1 MKKRIMAWLSICL
14 LGMALAMTA
23 FAEGETANTS
33 TENGVSVTIKTD
45 KAEYR
50 AGEEIHF
57 TLLVENAK
65 QHWTLAATDFTYSNS
80 DGIIETFE
88 GSAPTELPE
97 IASGASYELSGV
109 FVGDGEIYVSQGM
122 GTGMIVGIAV
132 GAVVVAA
139 VVVVVLVLLKKKKG
153 NGKNDGGAA
162 GGSKG
167 GSGSKDSSNGKA
179 SKKNQKNPE
188 KKMSGNVLAVVLSAV
203 MIVST
208 LTPAAVQAAPAD
220 IEEITVRPYV
230 KVQYAGQEIILRAVI
245 NFKASQDLL
254 VIDQE
259 HIRIAQKVTC
269 HDPSIFRDLDGTY
282 YIVGSFLCGAT
293 SLNLTDWTSMDS
305 VIQGNFTEEVKAQIR
320 EWNLDDRADGWNGY
334 LWAPDIIY
342 NTAMNKYCMYLSA
355 NGDDW
360 KSNIV
365 LLTADA
371 FEGPYDYAGTI
382 VYGGFNADDYA
393 LTDAPLV
400 TGEEEIPE
408 RYVTNGVDNH
418 KWGDMYPNCIDPCVF
433 YDDDG
438 NLWMSY
444 GSWSG
449 GIFMLELDEQT
460 GLRDY
465 TVSYETDIHSD
476 AYFGKKIAGGMYA
489 SGEASYIEKI
499 GDYYYLFISY
509 GGLEAARGYNVR
521 VFRSETPDG
530 GYVDALGNDAF
541 FDTYA
546 MNFNMSRGVRLFGGY
561 KWRNFLSGQ
570 VAQGHNSAFV
580 DEDGRSYIVFHTRTS
595 NGTEGHYVKVHQLF
609 VNKEGWLVAA
619 PYQTVGESLPQNGLS
634 ASQVAGDYEMIIH
647 ELEIDYESLETKK
660 PQFITLA
667 EDGTISGDYT
677 GTWTLESGTSY
688 ITLSFD
694 GVSYSGV
701 TLEMAVENTDIE
713 TVVFTAMGTENQVTI
728 WGSRVYE

>member
-1 MKKRIMAWLSICL
+1 MKKRIMAWLCVCL
-14 LGMALAMTA
+14 LGTLFAMTVA
-23 FAEGETANTS
+23 AEGETSNTS
-33 TENGVSVTIKTD
+33 SESGVSVTIETD

-50 AGEEIHF
+50 AGEEIHY
-57 TLLVENAK
+57 TLRVENTK
-65 QHWTLAATDFTYSNS
+65 KHWTLAATNFTYSNT
-80 DGIIETFE
+80 DGIIEASE
-88 GSAPTELPE
+88 GSAPTEFPE
-97 IASGASYELSGV
+97 IAAGETFELSGV

-122 GTGMIVGIAV
+122 GSGVMIGIAAGV
-132 GAVVVAA
+132 IAA
-139 VVVVVLVLLKKKKG
+139 VVVIVVVLLLLKKKKG
-153 NGKNDGGAA
+153 NGKNGGNKAKA
-162 GGSKG
+162 
-167 GSGSKDSSNGKA
+167 DNGKA
-179 SKKNQKNPE
+179 EQNALILFLT
-188 KKMSGNVLAVVLSAV
+188 LA
-203 MIVST
+203 
-208 LTPAAVQAAPAD
+208 LTAGMVPAMPAQAAAAD
-220 IEEITVRPYV
+220 VEEITVRPYV
-230 KVQYAGQEIILRAVI
+230 KVQYAGQEIMIRAVI

-259 HIRIAQKVTC
+259 NIAIAQRVTC

-282 YIVGSFLCGAT
+282 YIVGSFLCGAS

-305 VIQGNFTEEVKAQIR
+305 VIQGNFTEDVKAQIR
-320 EWNLDDRADGWNGY
+320 EWNLDDRADSWNGY
-334 LWAPDIIY
+334 LWAPDVIY
-342 NTAMNKYCMYLSA
+342 NTSMNKYCMYLSA

-449 GIFMLELDEQT
+449 GIFMLALDEET

-476 AYFGKKIAGGMYA
+476 AYFGKKIAGGMYV

-521 VFRSETPDG
+521 VYRSKTPDG
-530 GYVDALGNDAF
+530 GYVDALGNDPY

-561 KWRNFLSGQ
+561 KWRNFISGQ

-580 DEDGRSYIVFHTRTS
+580 DEDGRAYIVFHTRTS

-619 PYQTVGESLPQNGLS
+619 PYQTVGESLPPNGLS
-634 ASQVAGDYEMIIH
+634 VSQVAGDYEMIIH
-647 ELEIDYESLETKK
+647 ELDIDYESLETKK
-660 PQFITLA
+660 PQFITLT
-667 EDGTISGDYT
+667 EDGKISGDYT
-677 GTWTLESGTSY
+677 GTWALEPGTPY
-688 ITLSFD
+688 IILNFD
-694 GVSYSGV
+694 GVTYSGV
-701 TLEMAVENTDIE
+701 SLEMAVENTNIE
-713 TVVFTAMGTENQVTI
+713 TVVFTAMGIENQVTI

>member
-1 MKKRIMAWLSICL
+1 MKKRIMTWLSVCL
-14 LGMALAMTA
+14 LGMMLAMTV

-33 TENGVSVTIKTD
+33 TEDGVAVTIETD

-50 AGEEIHF
+50 AGEEIHY
-57 TLLVENAK
+57 TLRVENTK
-65 QHWTLAATDFTYSNS
+65 QHWTLAATNFTYSNS
-80 DGIIETFE
+80 DGIIEASE
-88 GSAPTELPE
+88 GSAPTQLPE
-97 IASGASYELSGV
+97 IAAGETYELSGV
-109 FVGDGEIYVSQGM
+109 FIGDGEIYVSQGL
-122 GTGMIVGIAV
+122 GSGAVIGIAV
-132 GAVVVAA
+132 GAAAA
-139 VVVVVLVLLKKKKG
+139 VVVIAIVVLILVKKKKG
-153 NGKNDGGAA
+153 NAKKGK
-162 GGSKG
+162 KG
-167 GSGSKDSSNGKA
+167 GSSKNA
-179 SKKNQKNPE
+179 L
-188 KKMSGNVLAVVLSAV
+188 VLFLTVAMAAG
-203 MIVST
+203 MI
-208 LTPAAVQAAPAD
+208 PAFPAQAAAAD
-220 IEEITVRPYV
+220 VEEITVRPYIR
-230 KVQYAGQEIILRAVI
+230 VQYAGQEIMLRAVI

-254 VIDQE
+254 VIEQE
-259 HIRIAQKVTC
+259 NIQLAQKVTC
-269 HDPSIFRDLDGTY
+269 HDPSIFRDMDGTY
-282 YIVGSFLCGAT
+282 YIVGTFLCGAK
-293 SLNLTDWTSMDS
+293 SQNLTDWTSLDS

-320 EWNLDDRADGWNGY
+320 EWNLDDNADSWNGY

-355 NGDDW
+355 NGDNW

-371 FEGPYDYAGTI
+371 VEGPYEYAGTI
-382 VYGGFNADDYA
+382 VYGGFNADDYG

-400 TGEEEIPE
+400 TGEDEIPE

-449 GIFMLELDEQT
+449 GIFMLELDEET

-465 TVSYETDIHSD
+465 SVSYETDIHSD

-509 GGLEAARGYNVR
+509 GGLEAAAGYNVR
-521 VFRSETPDG
+521 VYRSETPDG
-530 GYVDALGNDAF
+530 GYVDALGNDSY

-546 MNFNMSRGVRLFGGY
+546 MNFNMSKGVRLFGGY
-561 KWRNFLSGQ
+561 KWRNFISGQ

-580 DEDGRSYIVFHTRTS
+580 DEDGRAYMIFHTRTS

-647 ELEIDYESLETKK
+647 ELEIDYGSLETKK
-660 PQFITLA
+660 PQFITLT
-667 EDGTISGDYT
+667 EDGKISGDYT
-677 GTWTLESGTSY
+677 GTWALESGTPY

-701 TLEMAVENTDIE
+701 TLEMAVENTNIE
-713 TVVFTAMGTENQVTI
+713 TVVFTAMGIENQVTV

>member
-1 MKKRIMAWLSICL
+1 MKKRIMAWLCVCL
-14 LGMALAMTA
+14 LGTLFAMTVA
-23 FAEGETANTS
+23 AEGETSNTS
-33 TENGVSVTIKTD
+33 SESGVSVTIETD

-50 AGEEIHF
+50 AGEEIHY
-57 TLLVENAK
+57 TLRVENTK
-65 QHWTLAATDFTYSNS
+65 KHWTLAATNFTYSNT
-80 DGIIETFE
+80 DGIIEASE
-88 GSAPTELPE
+88 GSAPTEFPE
-97 IASGASYELSGV
+97 IAAGETFELSGV

-122 GTGMIVGIAV
+122 GSGVMIGIAAGV
-132 GAVVVAA
+132 IA
-139 VVVVVLVLLKKKKG
+139 VVVVIVVVLLLLKKKKG
-153 NGKNDGGAA
+153 NGKNGGNKAKA
-162 GGSKG
+162 
-167 GSGSKDSSNGKA
+167 DNGKA
-179 SKKNQKNPE
+179 EQNALILFLT
-188 KKMSGNVLAVVLSAV
+188 LA
-203 MIVST
+203 
-208 LTPAAVQAAPAD
+208 LTAGMVPAMPAQAAAAD
-220 IEEITVRPYV
+220 VEEITVRPYV
-230 KVQYAGQEIILRAVI
+230 KVQYAGQEIMIRAVI

-259 HIRIAQKVTC
+259 NIAIAQRVTC

-282 YIVGSFLCGAT
+282 YIVGSFLCGAS

-305 VIQGNFTEEVKAQIR
+305 VIQGNFTEDVKAQIR
-320 EWNLDDRADGWNGY
+320 EWNLDDRADSWNGY
-334 LWAPDIIY
+334 LWAPDVIY
-342 NTAMNKYCMYLSA
+342 NTSMNKYCMYLSA

-449 GIFMLELDEQT
+449 GIFMLALDEET

-476 AYFGKKIAGGMYA
+476 AYFGKKIAGGMYV

-521 VFRSETPDG
+521 VYRSKTPDG
-530 GYVDALGNDAF
+530 GYVDALGNEPY

-561 KWRNFLSGQ
+561 KWRNFISGQ

-580 DEDGRSYIVFHTRTS
+580 DEDGRAYIVFHTRTS

-619 PYQTVGESLPQNGLS
+619 PYQTVGESLPPNGLS
-634 ASQVAGDYEMIIH
+634 VSQVAGDYEMIIH
-647 ELEIDYESLETKK
+647 ELDIDYESLETKK
-660 PQFITLA
+660 PQFITLT
-667 EDGTISGDYT
+667 EDGKISGDYT
-677 GTWTLESGTSY
+677 GTWALEPGTPY
-688 ITLSFD
+688 IILNFD
-694 GVSYSGV
+694 GITYSGV
-701 TLEMAVENTDIE
+701 SLEMAVENTNIE
-713 TVVFTAMGTENQVTI
+713 TVVFTAMGIENQVTV
-728 WGSRVYE
+728 WGSRVYRK

>member
-1 MKKRIMAWLSICL
+1 MKKRIMAWLCVCL
-14 LGMALAMTA
+14 LGTLFAMTA
-23 FAEGETANTS
+23 AAEGETSNTS
-33 TENGVSVTIKTD
+33 SESGVAVTIETD
-45 KAEYR
+45 KAEYC
-50 AGEEIHF
+50 AGEEIHY
-57 TLLVENAK
+57 TLRVENTK
-65 QHWTLAATDFTYSNS
+65 KHWTLAATSFTYSNT
-80 DGIIETFE
+80 DGIIEASE
-88 GSAPTELPE
+88 GSAPTEFPE
-97 IASGASYELSGV
+97 IAAGETFELSGV

-122 GTGMIVGIAV
+122 GSGVIIGIAAGV
-132 GAVVVAA
+132 IA
-139 VVVVVLVLLKKKKG
+139 VVVVIVVVLLLMGKKKG
-153 NGKNDGGAA
+153 NGKNGGDKAKADNEKAEQNALILFLTLALTA
-162 GGSKG
+162 G
-167 GSGSKDSSNGKA
+167 
-179 SKKNQKNPE
+179 
-188 KKMSGNVLAVVLSAV
+188 MV
-203 MIVST
+203 
-208 LTPAAVQAAPAD
+208 PAMPAQAAAAD
-220 IEEITVRPYV
+220 VEEITVRPYV
-230 KVQYAGQEIILRAVI
+230 KVQYAGQEIMLRAVI

-259 HIRIAQKVTC
+259 NIAIAQRVTC

-282 YIVGSFLCGAT
+282 YIVGSFLCGAS

-305 VIQGNFTEEVKAQIR
+305 VIQGNFTEDVKAQIR

-382 VYGGFNADDYA
+382 VYGGFNAEDYA

-400 TGEEEIPE
+400 TGEDEIPE

-449 GIFMLELDEQT
+449 GIFMLALDEET

-465 TVSYETDIHSD
+465 SVSYETDIHSD
-476 AYFGKKIAGGMYA
+476 AYFGKKIAGGMYV

-521 VFRSETPDG
+521 VYRSETPDG
-530 GYVDALGNDAF
+530 GYVDALGNDPY

-561 KWRNFLSGQ
+561 KWRNFISGQ

-580 DEDGRSYIVFHTRTS
+580 DEDGRAYMVFHTRTS

-634 ASQVAGDYEMIIH
+634 VSQVAGDYEMIIH
-647 ELEIDYESLETKK
+647 ELDIDYESLETKK
-660 PQFITLA
+660 PQFITLT
-667 EDGTISGDYT
+667 EDGKISGDYT
-677 GTWTLESGTSY
+677 GTWALEPGTPY
-688 ITLSFD
+688 IILNFD
-694 GVSYSGV
+694 GVTYSGV
-701 TLEMAVENTDIE
+701 SLEMAVENTNIE
-713 TVVFTAMGTENQVTI
+713 TVVFTAMGIENQVTI
-728 WGSRVYE
+728 WGSRTYE

>member
-1 MKKRIMAWLSICL
+1 MKKRIMAWLCVCL
-14 LGMALAMTA
+14 LGILFAMTVA
-23 FAEGETANTS
+23 AEGETSNTS
-33 TENGVSVTIKTD
+33 SESGVSVTIETD

-50 AGEEIHF
+50 AGEEIHY
-57 TLLVENAK
+57 TLRVENTK
-65 QHWTLAATDFTYSNS
+65 KHWTLAATNFTYSNT
-80 DGIIETFE
+80 DGIIEASE
-88 GSAPTELPE
+88 GSAPTEFPE
-97 IASGASYELSGV
+97 IAAGETFELSGV
-109 FVGDGEIYVSQGM
+109 FVGDGEIYVPQGM
-122 GTGMIVGIAV
+122 GSGVMIGIAAGV
-132 GAVVVAA
+132 IA
-139 VVVVVLVLLKKKKG
+139 VVVVIVVVLLLLKKKKG
-153 NGKNDGGAA
+153 NGKNGGNKAKA
-162 GGSKG
+162 
-167 GSGSKDSSNGKA
+167 DNGKA
-179 SKKNQKNPE
+179 EQNALILFLT
-188 KKMSGNVLAVVLSAV
+188 LA
-203 MIVST
+203 
-208 LTPAAVQAAPAD
+208 LTAGMVPAMPAQAAAAD
-220 IEEITVRPYV
+220 VEEITVRPYV
-230 KVQYAGQEIILRAVI
+230 KVQYAGQEIMIRAVI

-259 HIRIAQKVTC
+259 NIAIAQRVTC

-282 YIVGSFLCGAT
+282 YIVGSFLCGAS

-305 VIQGNFTEEVKAQIR
+305 VIQGNFTEDVKAQIR
-320 EWNLDDRADGWNGY
+320 EWNLDDRADSWNGY
-334 LWAPDIIY
+334 LWAPDVIY
-342 NTAMNKYCMYLSA
+342 NTSMNKYCMYLSA

-449 GIFMLELDEQT
+449 GIFMLALDEET

-476 AYFGKKIAGGMYA
+476 AYFGKKIAGGMYV

-521 VFRSETPDG
+521 VYRSKTPDG
-530 GYVDALGNDAF
+530 GYVDALGNEPY

-561 KWRNFLSGQ
+561 KWRNFISGQ

-580 DEDGRSYIVFHTRTS
+580 DEDGRAYIVFHTRTS

-619 PYQTVGESLPQNGLS
+619 PYQTVGESLPPNGLS
-634 ASQVAGDYEMIIH
+634 VSRVAGDYEMIIH
-647 ELEIDYESLETKK
+647 ELDIDYESLETKK
-660 PQFITLA
+660 PQFITLT
-667 EDGTISGDYT
+667 EDGKISGDYT
-677 GTWTLESGTSY
+677 GTWALEPGTPY
-688 ITLSFD
+688 IILNFD
-694 GVSYSGV
+694 GVTYSGV
-701 TLEMAVENTDIE
+701 SLEMAVENTNIE
-713 TVVFTAMGTENQVTI
+713 TVVFTAMGIENQVTI
-728 WGSRVYE
+728 WGSRVYRK